1 VSAKPGVTN
10 AKPTSAASMSAAS
23 APASG
28 TSVVILA
35 AGLGK
40 RMKSARPKV
49 LHPVCGRPLLAW
61 VVDQALSL
69 SPSRILV
76 VVGHGQ
82 EEVERALQSSG
93 QLARVTLVRQEP
105 QLGTGHALQC
115 CIPALGKDPGRV
127 VVLYGDMPLLEA
139 ESLTELVS
147 AHAEGA
153 ADGVAL
159 LTAFPDD
166 SRGFGRI
173 VRSEDGIGVRAIVE
187 EKDATLAER
196 AIGEVNLGVYAFHG
210 EALLNALP
218 KLQNKNKQ
226 GEFYLTDVI
235 GMFVKENRPAVA
247 VELENPA
254 EAIGVNTLADLAE
267 ARWALQVRIL
277 EEHLANGVYIE
288 DPSTTYID
296 HGVEIG
302 AGSTILP
309 CTVIRAGVKV
319 GAGCEVGPFTHLRAG
334 TVLED
339 GAEVGNFTEAK
350 NAKLGAKSKAKHL
363 AYLGDVTIG
372 SRTNIGAGTIF
383 ANYDGKKKHPT
394 VVGDNAF
401 VGSGTVVVAPNTIG
415 SGATTGAG
423 AVVTRDSGVG
433 DGQVWVGVP
442 ARRLTK
448 SSKEHAAP
456 ADPAHAPKSSS
467 KKAH

>member
-1 VSAKPGVTN
+1 MSAKP
-10 AKPTSAASMSAAS
+10 KSSP
-23 APASG
+23 

-61 VVDQALSL
+61 VIDQALSL
-69 SPSRILV
+69 SPARILV

-82 EEVERALQSSG
+82 EEVERALQSTG

-115 CIPALGKDPGRV
+115 CIPALGRDPGRV
-127 VVLYGDMPLLEA
+127 VVLYGDMPLLQP
-139 ESLTELVS
+139 ESLKELVAVHS
-147 AHAEGA
+147 SA
-153 ADGVAL
+153 ADGGVAL
-159 LTAFPDD
+159 LTACPDD

-173 VRSEDGIGVRAIVE
+173 VRSADGQGVRAIVE
-187 EKDATLAER
+187 EKDASIAER
-196 AIGEVNLGVYAFHG
+196 AIPEVNLGVYAFDG
-210 EALLNALP
+210 EALLAALP
-218 KLQNKNKQ
+218 KLENKNKQ

-235 GMFVKENRPAVA
+235 GMFVKQGRPAVA
-247 VELENPA
+247 VELEDPS

-277 EEHLANGVYIE
+277 EAHLANGVYIE

-302 AGSTILP
+302 PGTTILP
-309 CTVIRAGVKV
+309 CTVIRSGVKV

-350 NAKLGAKSKAKHL
+350 NARLGSKSKAKHL

-383 ANYDGKKKHPT
+383 ANYDGKKKHPS

-423 AVVTRDSGVG
+423 AVLTRDSAVG

-448 SSKEHAAP
+448 SSKDAQAP
-456 ADPAHAPKSSS
+456 ADAAHAPKS
-467 KKAH
+467 KKVP